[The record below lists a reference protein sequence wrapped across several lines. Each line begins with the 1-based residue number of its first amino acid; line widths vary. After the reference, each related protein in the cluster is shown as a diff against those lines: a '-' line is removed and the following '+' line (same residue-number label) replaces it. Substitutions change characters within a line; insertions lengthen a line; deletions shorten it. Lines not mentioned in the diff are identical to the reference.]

1 MIRLIMLT
9 SILLAFILAAVPAP
23 AQAQGGVSRLG
34 DDMDLGW
41 HSYRDLTSERFAELF
56 QELRGRGL
64 MMVDTEAYPQ
74 GNATR
79 YATVWT
85 TNVDGRGWAAYRDM
99 TSQGYG
105 ERWQEFL
112 DRGWR
117 PADIEIYS
125 TRNGLRYAG
134 IWVENRERVR
144 WASRR
149 DLTGQ
154 QYGDWFSEQRDAG
167 MRLIDMEAYQ
177 TSEGLRYA
185 AIWVHNTDNRE
196 WAQLRNMTRESYQQ
210 ELEQRS
216 AQGFR
221 VVDFEAWNTANG
233 TRYGAIWERR
243 PGSRAMQVR
252 TDRTAQQ
259 FGDLWTQYRDE
270 GYRLHDFERY
280 DTPNG
285 PRYGGIWVEND
296 NRFRHPRKGQIDT
309 AVQNYRSTNA
319 LPGISVAVIHR
330 GNFIYRRGFGM
341 ADIGNSRPA
350 HSETVYNIASIAK
363 PVGGVLATR
372 IANRPVRRG
381 GTPALD
387 LSRTTRSYLTAMP
400 EHHNHTVAQLLAH
413 LGCVRHY
420 PNAINNIPG
429 IPGQITH
436 YATQLAAS
444 QSIWDNALV
453 ANCTTGTDRNYSTHS
468 FTFVGAVLEGATG
481 QSLPQLLGSEITTPH
496 NLDSLRV
503 QYATENLPANA
514 NRAVPYRDDGTAGS
528 YSNSSW
534 KILGGG
540 MESNVVDL
548 ARFGEAVR
556 AARLVTADVRDNQ
569 LWSPVRANCGNSIA
583 AACSGAL
590 GWALNTVDSRR
601 VAEHGGEAMGAR
613 NHLQVYRDDELVIA
627 VLTNRRT
634 TATLTSRTTHNPA
647 ILTRQI
653 ANIVLAP

>member
-1 MIRLIMLT
+1 MNQLSMLAAT
-9 SILLAFILAAVPAP
+9 LLALTLAAAP
-23 AQAQGGVSRLG
+23 AQGGVSRLS

-41 HSYRDLTSERFAELF
+41 YSYRDLTSERFAELF
-56 QELRGRGL
+56 EELSGRGL
-64 MMVDTEAYPQ
+64 MMVDTEAYPH

-79 YATVWT
+79 YAMVWT
-85 TNVDGRGWAAYRDM
+85 TNTDGRGWAAYRDM
-99 TSQGYG
+99 TSDRYG
-105 ERWQEFL
+105 ERWQEFR

-117 PADIEIYS
+117 PVDIEAYP

-149 DLTGQ
+149 DMTGE
-154 QYGDWFSEQRDAG
+154 QYGDWFREQRDAG

-177 TSEGLRYA
+177 TPAGLRYA

-210 ELEQRS
+210 HLEQRS

-221 VVDFEAWNTANG
+221 LVDFEAWNTANG

-243 PGSRAMQVR
+243 PGNRAMQVR

-296 NRFRHPRKGQIDT
+296 ARFRHPRKGQIDT
-309 AVQNYRSTNA
+309 AVQNYRNTND

-330 GNFIYRRGFGM
+330 GTLIYRRGFGM
-341 ADIGNSRPA
+341 ADVGNNRPA
-350 HSETVYNIASIAK
+350 HSGTVYNIASVAK
-363 PVGGVLATR
+363 PVGGVLAAR

-381 GTPALD
+381 GTPTLD

-400 EHHNHTVAQLLAH
+400 QHHDHTVAQLLAH
-413 LGCVRHY
+413 LGCVLHY
-420 PNAINNIPG
+420 PNSANNTPG
-429 IPGQITH
+429 IANQTGH
-436 YATQLAAS
+436 YGTQLAAS
-444 QSIWDNALV
+444 QSIWDTALV
-453 ANCTTGTDRNYSTHS
+453 SNCTTGSHRNYSTHG
-468 FTFVGAVLEGATG
+468 FTFAGAVLEGVTG
-481 QSLPQLLGSEITTPH
+481 QALPQLLASEITTPH
-496 NLDSLRV
+496 NLGSLRV
-503 QYATENLPANA
+503 QYASQNLLADA
-514 NRAVPYRDDGTAGS
+514 NRAVPYRDNGTAGS
-528 YSNSSW
+528 YANNSW

-540 MESNVVDL
+540 MESDVVDL

-556 AARLVTADVRDNQ
+556 AARLVNANVRDTQ
-569 LWSPVRANCGNSIA
+569 LWAPVRANCGNSIA
-583 AACSGAL
+583 GACSGGL
-590 GWALNTVDSRR
+590 GWALNTVDGRR
-601 VAEHGGEAMGAR
+601 VAEHGGSASGAR
-613 NHLQVYRDDELVIA
+613 SHLRVYRDDELVIA
-627 VLTNRRT
+627 VLSNRRT
-634 TATLTSRTTHNPA
+634 TATLTSGTTHNPA
-647 ILTRQI
+647 NLSRQI